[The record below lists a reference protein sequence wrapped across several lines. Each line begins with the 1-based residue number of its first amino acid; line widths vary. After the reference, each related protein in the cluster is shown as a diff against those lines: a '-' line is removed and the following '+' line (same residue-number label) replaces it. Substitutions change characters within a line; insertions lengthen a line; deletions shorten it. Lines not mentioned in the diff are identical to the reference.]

1 MNLGTV
7 LHGRT
12 TCTSVIKVISN
23 TMKADAYA
31 QIVQNESKISLIV
44 VSKKSCLILY
54 LRAKIDKAEPP
65 QNIFLQLV
73 ELSNQGAEAIFN
85 NILKSLENN
94 GIRDAFLHRNLV
106 ASCSDGA
113 SVMLGKSSGVGYRLK
128 AKFPWLILRH
138 CLNHRLELAVGD
150 SIKVIDGFYH
160 IQALFDKIYCCYSY
174 SAKLQRELQEIAK
187 ELEIEIKKIGRVLDV
202 R

>member
-1 MNLGTV
+1 MDLGTV

-12 TCTSVIKVISN
+12 SCTSMIKVISN
-23 TMKADAYA
+23 TMKADACA

-44 VSKKSCLILY
+44 DESTSVSKKSCLILY

-94 GIRDAFLHRNLV
+94 GIHDAFLQRNLV
-106 ASCSDGA
+106 AFCSDGA

-128 AKFPWLILRH
+128 AKFPWLILWH

-160 IQALFDKIYCCYSY
+160 IQALFDKIYC
-174 SAKLQRELQEIAK
+174 
-187 ELEIEIKKIGRVLDV
+187 
-202 R
+202 